1 MENRKMADE
10 ILIVDENPGVQRAL
24 KRFLTQNGY
33 SVVTTNNV
41 QSAMSL
47 IGQSTPSLMIL
58 DIKMPRID
66 GIELI
71 HLLRENSY
79 PFPVIVMT
87 AYPTFF
93 TREEALKNGVSAY
106 VTKPFDPEEILEY
119 ICQLQT
125 CGKAYGN

>member
-1 MENRKMADE
+1 MADE
-10 ILIVDENPGVQRAL
+10 ILIVDENPGVQRTL

-33 SVVTTNNV
+33 SVVTTNSV

-47 IGQSTPSLMIL
+47 IGQSTPSLVIL

-71 HLLRENSY
+71 HLLRENAY
-79 PFPVIVMT
+79 PFPIIVMT

-119 ICQLQT
+119 ICQLQI
-125 CGKAYGN
+125 CGKALG